1 MGARGITRRSIAF
14 WQALIIC
21 SLGSLLGSALGI
33 LPAFALGLP
42 GGSYPFTPPWTQ
54 ITLAAIALPIAISL
68 GSWMLAGAPLRTD
81 RRMSVA

>member
-1 MGARGITRRSIAF
+1 MTRRSIAF

-21 SLGSLLGSALGI
+21 SLGSALRI

-54 ITLAAIALPIAISL
+54 ITLAVIALPIAISL
-68 GSWMLAGAPLRTD
+68 GSWMLAARPLRTD